1 MITEVTGFLQ
11 QTDRIVWGP
20 WLVFFIIRL
29 WLLSDDKSV
38 LSSSEKSVG
47 GTWAG
52 VPS

>member
-20 WLVFFIIRL
+20 WLIF
-29 WLLSDDKSV
+29 LLLGCGVSDDKSV

-47 GTWAG
+47 STWAG
-52 VPS
+52 VSS